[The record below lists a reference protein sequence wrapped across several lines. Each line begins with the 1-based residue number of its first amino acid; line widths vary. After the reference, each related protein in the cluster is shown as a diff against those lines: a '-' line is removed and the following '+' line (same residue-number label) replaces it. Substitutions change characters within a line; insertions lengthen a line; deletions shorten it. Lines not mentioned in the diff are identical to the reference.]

1 MDKETKRQI
10 DEEFSEGWY
19 VTKKILV
26 KCLVVVVSTSV
37 VFGAIE
43 IAGRFVGTNAD
54 RAIFK
59 QSVTYNEGVLD
70 DLAKYK
76 YEYDSAEDDVEK
88 NAIASLVRNR
98 FANYDKSKIENREF
112 VEFLRECGV

>member
-10 DEEFSEGWY
+10 DQEFSEGWY
-19 VTKKILV
+19 VTKKILG
-26 KCLVVVVSTSV
+26 KCLIVLVSAGVVL
-37 VFGAIE
+37 GGIG
-43 IAGRFVGTNAD
+43 IAGRFIGTNAN

-59 QSVTYNEGVLD
+59 QSITYNEGILD

-98 FANYDKSKIENREF
+98 FANYDKSKIENREL